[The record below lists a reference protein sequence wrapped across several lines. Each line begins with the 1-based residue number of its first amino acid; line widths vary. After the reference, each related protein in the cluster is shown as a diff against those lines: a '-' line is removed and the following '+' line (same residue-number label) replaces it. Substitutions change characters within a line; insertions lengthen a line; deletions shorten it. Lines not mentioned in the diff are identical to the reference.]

1 MDVGAVL
8 PHCRRGSWAFRATC
22 PGLILA
28 GLLSLAAG
36 SGPAR
41 AAEGAV
47 ADVLPAFN
55 TLCDQ
60 LVDGRRALQSGRLAE
75 DAFVDLV
82 LDLFTRADSL
92 SQMLAARVPAT
103 RGYTTA
109 TALARGLRY
118 LKASLRGNYE
128 GIAAGNGYSFVA
140 ADLDFQAALAWR
152 NGIAGVALNAP

>member
-1 MDVGAVL
+1 MDVEAVL
-8 PHCRRGSWAFRATC
+8 TQSRRGSRAFRATC

-28 GLLSLAAG
+28 GLLSLAAW

-41 AAEGAV
+41 AADSAV

-55 TLCDQ
+55 ALCDQ
-60 LVDGRRALQSGRLAE
+60 LVDGRRALQTGRLAE
-75 DAFVDLV
+75 DGFVDLV

-92 SQMLAARVPAT
+92 SQLLAARVPAT
-103 RGYTTA
+103 RGYSTA

-118 LKASLRGNYE
+118 LKASLRSNYE
-128 GIAAGNGYSFVA
+128 GIADGDGYNFVA

-152 NGIAGVALNAP
+152 NGIAGVALNAR